1 MERPSR
7 NIVAGLVVGAI
18 LGSVEITSA
27 STHRP
32 RSDRVRLTVAIDD
45 RARVPGPLLKDA
57 EQRAADVFRMSN
69 LDIVWVNAGDARL
82 LSSWTRFTVI
92 VAMTPTSVRANL
104 AKGGADVMGQAVPDL
119 RRAYVYYDRMLEIVT
134 PTRDIVTI
142 LGDVLAHELGHLLL
156 PRGHAI
162 AGIMRPE
169 VNMTSRRLQT
179 FTDVEANQIR
189 RRITEYRLFEMKNER
204 RHLITAPDTP

>member
-1 MERPSR
+1 MGPTTAVIRVGVMF
-7 NIVAGLVVGAI
+7 VAM
-18 LGSVEITSA
+18 LGTVAPASA
-27 STHRP
+27 NTHP
-32 RSDRVRLTVAIDD
+32 ADSGRVTLTVAIDD

-69 LDIVWVNAGDARL
+69 VDIVWVVNGGDGRL
-82 LSSWTRFTVI
+82 LPSWTQFTVI

-104 AKGGADVMGQAVPDL
+104 AHSRADVMGQAVPDL
-119 RRAYVYYDRMLEIVT
+119 RRAYVYYDRVFGIVT

-142 LGDVLAHELGHLLL
+142 LGDVMAHELGHLLL
-156 PRGHAI
+156 PRGHAV
-162 AGIMRPE
+162 AGIMRAE

-189 RRITEYRLFEMKNER
+189 RRITDYRLAETN
-204 RHLITAPDTP
+204 